1 MSDPEA
7 AGAQPAAPPAAAP
20 PAPPAAPAKP
30 AAAPAAP
37 PRPLPTEED
46 IGRWAEGEE
55 VPLVAALFDTLDL
68 ARFDLLTDK
77 VRKEEHLPQ
86 HWQVLTARQAP
97 PEVEFDHLPEIA
109 RLDARYRD
117 VAVARRRID
126 ALRHAWRE
134 LRGKRPALYE
144 VADFFAAWRRI
155 LQHKRPVAVY
165 DLLTAMR
172 DVWADLTL
180 PRGREQRLLM
190 WNCLVQVRRMT
201 KK

>member
-7 AGAQPAAPPAAAP
+7 TGAQPPAPAAPAASAP
-20 PAPPAAPAKP
+20 APAKP

-46 IGRWAEGEE
+46 IGHWAEGDE
-55 VPLVAALFDTLDL
+55 VPLVGALFDTLDL
-68 ARFDLLTDK
+68 AKFDLLTDK

-86 HWQVLTARQAP
+86 HWQVLRALQPP
-97 PEVEFDHLPEIA
+97 PEEEFDRLPEVA
-109 RLDARYRD
+109 RLASRYRD
-117 VAVARRRID
+117 PELGRQRVE

-134 LRGKRPALYE
+134 LRGKRPALFE

-155 LQHKRPVAVY
+155 LQHKRPVGAY

-180 PRGREQRLLM
+180 PRGQEQRLLM